1 MTDGKLSQLP
11 IALHNKQLLIHVDI
25 IIKRT
30 PVYVANSM
38 VACSGI
44 FLDMM

>member
-1 MTDGKLSQLP
+1 MTDGELSQLP
-11 IALHNKQLLIHVDI
+11 IALHNKQLLVHVNI
-25 IIKRT
+25 IIKHT

-38 VACSGI
+38 VACSGM